1 MLRADPR
8 PLRPRAGRLCAAG
21 VEPDIMVEGGGRR
34 RERKARSAE
43 ADDGEWPLL
52 RELRRC
58 IKDFGLIAPGDRICV
73 AVSGGKDSST
83 LAYLLQQIKLRR
95 MLPFDD
101 WSFVAVHLDQVQPGH
116 DASPLME
123 WLAAQGV
130 H

>member
-1 MLRADPR
+1 
-8 PLRPRAGRLCAAG
+8 
-21 VEPDIMVEGGGRR
+21 MVEGGGRR